1 MKLPDQRLA
10 PIGIART
17 LPRLPFHAVKPLW
30 FIHFYDGPLSGV
42 CEISDKAY
50 AYAIVDDYFGHRKY
64 TVYTLSDE
72 ELQQLVMVHDKFVA
86 TVGKHT
92 TFEHGWRRFPR
103 GPVPEN
109 WHRFYDNPPVDT
121 VDLNTK
127 TPVAWFSRTPHLT
140 RPRSWSFHA
149 KRLS

>member
-10 PIGIART
+10 PVAIEQS
-17 LPRLPFHAVKPLW
+17 LPRVPFSAVKPLW

-42 CEISDKAY
+42 CEIDDTQFAF
-50 AYAIVDDYFGHRKY
+50 ATVDDDLGHRKY
-64 TVYTLSDE
+64 TVYALSDE
-72 ELQQLVMVHDKFVA
+72 ELQQLVAVHARFVA

-92 TFEHGWRRFPR
+92 TFEHGWKRFPR
-103 GPVPEN
+103 GQVPEN
-109 WHRFYDNPPVDT
+109 WHSFYDNPPTDT

-140 RPRSWSFHA
+140 RPRSWRFHA
-149 KRLS
+149 NRSS